1 MSTTIDARIAKLE
14 ASLKQAKAQKQKIEA
29 RKRAVESKQ
38 KRALDTRK
46 KILIGAAIQSM
57 IERGQWTA
65 DNLQKIMDQTLVRDD
80 DRALFNLPPQSH
92 RQRVRYPCGLFSPD
106 PPRELDPDACQVH
119 KPPFYQTPQTD
130 SRRLSIGEK
139 PSKVHR
145 KTTTPRQP
153 SS

>member
-80 DRALFNLPPQSH
+80 DRALFSLPP
-92 RQRVRYPCGLFSPD
+92 
-106 PPRELDPDACQVH
+106 
-119 KPPFYQTPQTD
+119 
-130 SRRLSIGEK
+130 
-139 PSKVHR
+139 KV
-145 KTTTPRQP
+145 TANG
-153 SS
+153 